1 MRARDS
7 GAPLGA
13 HRGCCARVRRDRAF
27 ERVRRRRRVR
37 PRVFFAR
44 SSPRAA
50 VVVRAAA
57 CRVRRSPFAVGRSVS
72 VEKSQRS
79 PRAPVGVRRRRRAS
93 SARVVIARRAA
104 ASRWTTRASSARGR
118 RRRTTA
124 TTRRATRAPVGL
136 RGSVNMGNT
145 CFLASILQTLVS
157 TAPVVEYFLREN
169 HTRRAGGCEIDDC
182 VACAFDEYVS
192 KAYDDARVATSSAPS
207 TASTALVAGELLYAW
222 WVNEPSM
229 AKEQQQDAHEFFLSF
244 LSVAHANVL
253 GRSIRPRKKR
263 AVGLAALLSLE
274 AAFGDDDEDEYERS
288 RNEAAKEDAA
298 TCECV
303 FHTAF
308 AGVLRSDIAC
318 ASCGASTTTR
328 EATTGV
334 SLDVPPATKSSRV
347 SLMECLS
354 NFTAVETI
362 ENASRRVC
370 SACAVVSE
378 SHGKQTRFE
387 RVPKILNFHFKR
399 FEGDFKSMRKN
410 DIHVDFPFDLDM
422 SPYRAHDCKETNHDA
437 AYELYSVV
445 QHSGVLEGGH
455 YVAYVRRDG
464 AWFLCDDA
472 VVREA
477 DENEVKSSQA
487 FMLFY
492 KLRA

>member
-1 MRARDS
+1 MDDA
-7 GAPLGA
+7 
-13 HRGCCARVRRDRAF
+13 
-27 ERVRRRRRVR
+27 
-37 PRVFFAR
+37 
-44 SSPRAA
+44 
-50 VVVRAAA
+50 
-57 CRVRRSPFAVGRSVS
+57 S
-72 VEKSQRS
+72 VE
-79 PRAPVGVRRRRRAS
+79 RAG
-93 SARVVIARRAA
+93 
-104 ASRWTTRASSARGR
+104 TTTT
-118 RRRTTA
+118 TTA
-124 TTRRATRAPVGL
+124 TATATTTTTTTTATTRAPVGL

-145 CFLASILQTLVS
+145 CFLSSILQTLVS

-288 RNEAAKEDAA
+288 QNEAAKEDAA

-362 ENASRRVC
+362 ENTSRRVC

-422 SPYRAHDCKETNHDA
+422 SPYHAHGCKETNHDA

>member
-1 MRARDS
+1 MNKPFVRRFLPSFVGSFPRPPRARPRRKEHDAR
-7 GAPLGA
+7 APSA
-13 HRGCCARVRRDRAF
+13 SRSVRRD
-27 ERVRRRRRVR
+27 V
-37 PRVFFAR
+37 FAR
-44 SSPRAA
+44 LVVPRRTVGRCRLKNPRDRRAPRSASVA
-50 VVVRAAA
+50 VVCV
-57 CRVRRSPFAVGRSVS
+57 
-72 VEKSQRS
+72 
-79 PRAPVGVRRRRRAS
+79 VGVRRHRETRGGLAMDDASVERA
-93 SARVVIARRAA
+93 
-104 ASRWTTRASSARGR
+104 G
-118 RRRTTA
+118 TTA
-124 TTRRATRAPVGL
+124 TTTTTTATTRAPVGL
-136 RGSVNMGNT
+136 RGSLNMGNT
-145 CFLASILQTLVS
+145 CFLSSILQTLVS

-288 RNEAAKEDAA
+288 QNEAAKEDAA

-362 ENASRRVC
+362 ENTSRRVC